1 MTRKR
6 WRMAGIVFLL
16 LLMAGC
22 QSSAPTDVLKGRIT
36 LWHSWSPAEAAVLDE
51 SLAQFEEIHPQVNI
65 TTVALPRDKMLE
77 EFYRIGNDG
86 LGPGMMI
93 GGDSWIGGLADDG
106 LIRPFSTDAFP
117 AAFFNTRNTS
127 LMLYQDKIYGVPMIL
142 APYALYYNKDLVT
155 TPPESLDDLLADA
168 AEGRQIA
175 FVPRFVEAYWGIQTF
190 GDGFF
195 DNEGRFTLA
204 QSGFLEWLDWLD
216 DAQQAPGVILNE
228 DNESLLDLFAAGKV
242 AYYVARPESQ
252 QTILAKMDEAKP
264 FEMGVV
270 PLPQGPAGSAG
281 PVLTAESIFLYS
293 YASENQSDI
302 VNALA
307 SFLVNQQQSIRFL
320 RELDA
325 VPANPSVRVDNR
337 IYPIA
342 NGFARQARTAV
353 VIANEISTV
362 PSVAAGNRA
371 YITVLSGI
379 ASPEEAV
386 CQFGLDMA
394 EIMSYSAEDMDLPD
408 GCSAAPVDDGSLN
421 N

>member
-6 WRMAGIVFLL
+6 WRIAGIVFLL

-22 QSSAPTDVLKGRIT
+22 QSPAPDDELKGRII
-36 LWHSWSPAEAAVLDE
+36 LWHSWTPTEAAVLDAA
-51 SLAQFEEIHPQVNI
+51 LAQFQAIHPQVHI
-65 TTVALPRDKMLE
+65 STVALPRDQIMQ
-77 EFYRIGNDG
+77 EFYRVGDDG
-86 LGPGMMI
+86 LGPGMLI
-93 GGDSWIGGLADDG
+93 GGDSWIGELVDNG

-117 AAFFNTRNTS
+117 ATFFNTRNTK
-127 LMLYQDKIYGVPMIL
+127 LMLYEDKIYGVPMIL

-155 TPPESLDDLLADA
+155 TPPESLEDLLAEA
-168 AEGRQIA
+168 ADGRQVA

-190 GDGFF
+190 GTGLF

-204 QSGFLEWLDWLD
+204 QSGFLEWLKWLD
-216 DAQQAPGVILNE
+216 NAQQAPGVILNE
-228 DNESLLDLFAAGKV
+228 DNESLLDLFAAGKF
-242 AYYVARPESQ
+242 AYYVAGPESR
-252 QTILAKMDEAKP
+252 QTILAKMDEETP
-264 FEMGVV
+264 FEIGVV
-270 PLPQGPAGSAG
+270 PLPQGPFGSSG
-281 PVLTAESIFLYS
+281 PVLTAESIFLYT
-293 YASENQSDI
+293 YASENQNDI
-302 VNALA
+302 ANALA

-325 VPANPSVRVDNR
+325 VPANPSVRVDSR

-342 NGFARQARTAV
+342 NGFSRQARTAV
-353 VIANEISTV
+353 VIVNEISTE
-362 PSVAAGNRA
+362 PFVAAGNRA

-408 GCSAAPVDDGSLN
+408 GCAPTPMDDGSSN